1 MESQQRVQR
10 KRGKKDEFPTG
21 EQVKLMQHMVYEFF
35 KKNPKLPMT
44 SKKMPKEAL
53 EQAFFGVEEGAINQL
68 WMNVRN
74 HIADLYRRRKAKELT
89 KERLAKCKTLEEY
102 VKELEDQFKQMV
114 VEKAEAVS
122 TMEKMIEE
130 KSKALED
137 KQAETS
143 ELTKSLVN
151 VVRQRDVEKEEK
163 QSSVQLIEQLRVKK
177 ERLQKQRDDETERL
191 RLELDALRLQYQRD
205 LDLLQTYRL
214 STKVDECIKEYFTSR
229 KSDEF
234 RMDRARGY
242 IVERFKS
249 RELSERRSTG
259 AFFSNTSKVDNL
271 VKNWAKVR
279 NGVVH
284 EERIGEQMNTEDHHR
299 YWQACEA
306 VLSVLRSLDNN
317 GNLYCDFISVPYA
330 MHEGVDLSFTKNY
343 QPRPLRFGNS
353 YRLY

>member
-35 KKNPKLPMT
+35 KKNPKLPMM

-53 EQAFFGVEEGAINQL
+53 EQAFPGVEEGAINQL

-163 QSSVQLIEQLRVKK
+163 
-177 ERLQKQRDDETERL
+177 
-191 RLELDALRLQYQRD
+191 
-205 LDLLQTYRL
+205 
-214 STKVDECIKEYFTSR
+214 
-229 KSDEF
+229 
-234 RMDRARGY
+234 
-242 IVERFKS
+242 
-249 RELSERRSTG
+249 
-259 AFFSNTSKVDNL
+259 
-271 VKNWAKVR
+271 
-279 NGVVH
+279 
-284 EERIGEQMNTEDHHR
+284 
-299 YWQACEA
+299 
-306 VLSVLRSLDNN
+306 
-317 GNLYCDFISVPYA
+317 
-330 MHEGVDLSFTKNY
+330 
-343 QPRPLRFGNS
+343 
-353 YRLY
+353 